1 MSEIS
6 KAQSSSFR
14 NGESIPLS
22 QLALNLIM
30 YLLQITLW
38 DIMSLYSELC
48 APLLV
53 LISDRAM
60 RTLIC

>member
-14 NGESIPLS
+14 NREFIPLS
-22 QLALNLIM
+22 QLALSLVM

-53 LISDRAM
+53 LMSDRAM
-60 RTLIC
+60 RPLIC